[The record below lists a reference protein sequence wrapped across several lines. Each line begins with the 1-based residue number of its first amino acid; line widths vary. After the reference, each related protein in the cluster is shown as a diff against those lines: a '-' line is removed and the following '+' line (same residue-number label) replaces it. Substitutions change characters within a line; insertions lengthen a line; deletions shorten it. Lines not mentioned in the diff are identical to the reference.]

1 MACCSAANFDIVV
14 NIVVPTSG
22 SLLRKGAGLELGIDW
37 LMAVLRLM
45 SWRHFKLKQ
54 HLVSSAV
61 GSTLIGW
68 PAPASLETVILY
80 SRDDFHSLILH
91 PLWAIS

>member
-37 LMAVLRLM
+37 LMVVLRLM
-45 SWRHFKLKQ
+45 
-54 HLVSSAV
+54 
-61 GSTLIGW
+61 
-68 PAPASLETVILY
+68 
-80 SRDDFHSLILH
+80 
-91 PLWAIS
+91 